1 LRFIERMRDRG
12 DDLGAARA
20 LSEQEDVVRIMTIH
34 KSKGLEFPV
43 VFVAGLNKK
52 FNKSDMNQS
61 ALLHKSLGF
70 GTLWIDPDKR
80 MSMPTLPYLAIK
92 ERMTEDLIAEEMRIL
107 YVALTRAKEKLI
119 LLGTLRDA
127 DKTINGWQQALNQ
140 QHWLLPAYM
149 RSAAS
154 TYLDWVGPCLIRHEQ
169 AEALHDRA
177 GRTPDRTVLS
187 GDRSSWRIMIIPASG
202 LVQTQPERAVQNAE
216 RLQKISEWLPVTD
229 RSHWEK
235 DVRRRLEWL
244 YPYRQSTV
252 SMAKQTVTEIKAQ
265 QEYFSEGHD
274 DTLMATALPKFSAD
288 RPRFMQ
294 NGALSATERGT
305 ALHIMMQH
313 IDFQANGDIET
324 IRKQGIRLVDME
336 ILTHDQE
343 ASLDYERI
351 AQFLQSPIGE
361 KIRNAD
367 KVTRECPFSLTLDTS
382 NVYSNWTDPGR
393 ESVLV
398 QGVIDCL
405 IEDKDG
411 LTLLDYKTDR
421 LNGRFPSEEL
431 AKRELIRRYHTQ
443 LDLYKQ
449 AIETIWK
456 RPVAKAGLY
465 AFDGGYFVDLVMEG
479 EWR

>member
-1 LRFIERMRDRG
+1 M
-12 DDLGAARA
+12 
-20 LSEQEDVVRIMTIH
+20 
-34 KSKGLEFPV
+34 
-43 VFVAGLNKK
+43 
-52 FNKSDMNQS
+52 
-61 ALLHKSLGF
+61 
-70 GTLWIDPDKR
+70 
-80 MSMPTLPYLAIK
+80 
-92 ERMTEDLIAEEMRIL
+92 
-107 YVALTRAKEKLI
+107 
-119 LLGTLRDA
+119 
-127 DKTINGWQQALNQ
+127 
-140 QHWLLPAYM
+140 
-149 RSAAS
+149 
-154 TYLDWVGPCLIRHEQ
+154 
-169 AEALHDRA
+169 
-177 GRTPDRTVLS
+177 
-187 GDRSSWRIMIIPASG
+187 
-202 LVQTQPERAVQNAE
+202 
-216 RLQKISEWLPVTD
+216 
-229 RSHWEK
+229 
-235 DVRRRLEWL
+235 
-244 YPYRQSTV
+244 
-252 SMAKQTVTEIKAQ
+252 
-265 QEYFSEGHD
+265 
-274 DTLMATALPKFSAD
+274 
-288 RPRFMQ
+288 
-294 NGALSATERGT
+294 
-305 ALHIMMQH
+305 
-313 IDFQANGDIET
+313 
-324 IRKQGIRLVDME
+324 
-336 ILTHDQE
+336 
-343 ASLDYERI
+343 DYERI